1 MAVSYVAVLYAPT
14 LLLRLPPATS
24 LRAFFHRRF
33 VCAAVSSAASVL
45 ATAALLGVWN
55 LSDSSMALAVFGIR
69 SDHLLEAVVIPLLL
83 TSLVYAGSFIAR
95 LWAMSSSCGT
105 DDDGVGVSCTDKLA
119 RWMQTSLQDVMAP
132 FTEEL
137 VFRACMIP
145 LLLCGGFKMYNI
157 IFLSPIFF
165 SLGVQ
170 LGYTV
175 IFGWFL
181 GSVIHLTA
189 CCVLCIHGVPALH
202 CFHFDMNRIVFKRV
216 EKRDS
221 VVSETNLTALLRSCS
236 GPVTV
241 VWLMMAPTNVCS
253 GNLVSPIVAHIL
265 CNMMGL
271 PAFSSPRT
279 RGVTSLAFLAGSVS
293 FFCLLFPAT
302 SPKLYNASFCVLFD
316 NYPLLYSFIVASLA
330 TRGITTSRT
339 VSIQIYGGENLA
351 ILASS

>member
-1 MAVSYVAVLYAPT
+1 MATPAGSHPASPPAIPGKAAGAACAAMAVSYVAVLYAPT

-45 ATAALLGVWN
+45 ATAALLGVWS
-55 LSDSSMALAVFGIR
+55 LSDSSKALAVFGIR

-83 TSLVYAGSFIAR
+83 TSLVYAGSFVAR
-95 LWAMSSSCGT
+95 LWVMSSSCGT
-105 DDDGVGVSCTDKLA
+105 DDDGVGVSCTEKLA
-119 RWMQTSLQDVMAP
+119 RWMQTSLQDVMVWRNYVVAP

-175 IFGWFL
+175 IFGWYAAFL
-181 GSVIHLTA
+181 FIRT
-189 CCVLCIHGVPALH
+189 
-202 CFHFDMNRIVFKRV
+202 
-216 EKRDS
+216 
-221 VVSETNLTALLRSCS
+221 
-236 GPVTV
+236 
-241 VWLMMAPTNVCS
+241 
-253 GNLVSPIVAHIL
+253 GNLVPPIVAHIL

-302 SPKLYNASFCVLFD
+302 SPKLYNARLDGCSCWHG
-316 NYPLLYSFIVASLA
+316 YCRWS
-330 TRGITTSRT
+330 
-339 VSIQIYGGENLA
+339 
-351 ILASS
+351 